1 MPAWL
6 IIFLF
11 FLLTG
16 LAKFYMWIGVTDL
29 LKAIIAATLTTFVIV
44 CALRRSGQKQAEQ
57 KEREKAAALEKE
69 NIQPASENTKSRHQ
83 LDADDAA
90 FLSAVGTGLILHELH
105 ERNKEQERAAAITT
119 EIGITPMTTV
129 STTIANMMTGSDG
142 DFADRRGP
150 GDRKKYTV
158 SGPVRRGR
166 PEGVPL

>member
-1 MPAWL
+1 MPAWF

-44 CALRRSGQKQAEQ
+44 CGLRRSGQKRDEQ
-57 KEREKAAALEKE
+57 KEREKTAAAEKE
-69 NIQPASENTKSRHQ
+69 KIQSAQEPVKTKYR

-105 ERNKEQERAAAITT
+105 ERNKEQERA
-119 EIGITPMTTV
+119 
-129 STTIANMMTGSDG
+129 SRDYDG
-142 DFADRRGP
+142 NWDNPD
-150 GDRKKYTV
+150 DDSQYDDW
-158 SGPVRRGR
+158 
-166 PEGVPL
+166 E

>member
-44 CALRRSGQKQAEQ
+44 CALRRSGQK
-57 KEREKAAALEKE
+57 E

-105 ERNKEQERAAAITT
+105 ERNKEQERA
-119 EIGITPMTTV
+119 
-129 STTIANMMTGSDG
+129 SRDYDG
-142 DFADRRGP
+142 NWDNPD
-150 GDRKKYTV
+150 DDSQYDD
-158 SGPVRRGR
+158 SQYDDW
-166 PEGVPL
+166 E

>member
-1 MPAWL
+1 MPAWF

-57 KEREKAAALEKE
+57 KEREKTAALEKE

-105 ERNKEQERAAAITT
+105 ERNK
-119 EIGITPMTTV
+119 
-129 STTIANMMTGSDG
+129 
-142 DFADRRGP
+142 
-150 GDRKKYTV
+150 
-158 SGPVRRGR
+158 
-166 PEGVPL
+166 

>member
-1 MPAWL
+1 MPAWF

-11 FLLTG
+11 LLIAG
-16 LAKFYMWIGVTDL
+16 IAKLYMWLGVTDL

-105 ERNKEQERAAAITT
+105 ERNKEQERA
-119 EIGITPMTTV
+119 
-129 STTIANMMTGSDG
+129 SRDYDG
-142 DFADRRGP
+142 NWDNPD
-150 GDRKKYTV
+150 DDSQYDD
-158 SGPVRRGR
+158 SQYDDW
-166 PEGVPL
+166 E

>member
-1 MPAWL
+1 MPAWF

-11 FLLTG
+11 LLITG
-16 LAKFYMWIGVTDL
+16 IAKLYMWLGVTDL

-90 FLSAVGTGLILHELH
+90 FLSAVGTGLILHESTNGIKS
-105 ERNKEQERAAAITT
+105 RNGQAAITT
-119 EIGITPMTTV
+119 EIGITPMT
-129 STTIANMMTGSDG
+129 IASMTTGSDG
-142 DFADRRGP
+142 DF
-150 GDRKKYTV
+150 T
-158 SGPVRRGR
+158 
-166 PEGVPL
+166 GVL

>member
-1 MPAWL
+1 MPAWF

-44 CALRRSGQKQAEQ
+44 CGLRRSGQKRDEQ
-57 KEREKAAALEKE
+57 KEREKTAAPEKE
-69 NIQPASENTKSRHQ
+69 KIQSAQEPVKTKYR

-105 ERNKEQERAAAITT
+105 ERNKEQERA
-119 EIGITPMTTV
+119 
-129 STTIANMMTGSDG
+129 SRDYDG
-142 DFADRRGP
+142 NWDNPD
-150 GDRKKYTV
+150 DDSQYDDW
-158 SGPVRRGR
+158 
-166 PEGVPL
+166 E

>member
-1 MPAWL
+1 MPAWF

-11 FLLTG
+11 LLITG
-16 LAKFYMWIGVTDL
+16 IAKLYMWLGVTDL

-83 LDADDAA
+83 LDAA

-105 ERNKEQERAAAITT
+105 ERNKEQERA
-119 EIGITPMTTV
+119 
-129 STTIANMMTGSDG
+129 SRDYDG
-142 DFADRRGP
+142 NWDNPD
-150 GDRKKYTV
+150 DDSQYDDW
-158 SGPVRRGR
+158 
-166 PEGVPL
+166 E